1 MESELCHSPLPTRT
15 IIAAV
20 LATSQTTPDLRAT
33 SLRTP
38 PRVLL
43 ARQDSGP
50 ERTLG
55 PTGLS
60 LRYLGEDSSSY
71 VSLRNLDRDWTL
83 AYPPYRGRYT
93 GTL

>member
-1 MESELCHSPLPTRT
+1 M
-15 IIAAV
+15 AV
-20 LATSQTTPDLRAT
+20 LATSKTTPDLRAT
-33 SLRTP
+33 SLRSP

-71 VSLRNLDRDWTL
+71 VSLRHLDRDWTL
-83 AYPPYRGRYT
+83 ASPAQNYGYPST
-93 GTL
+93 VM